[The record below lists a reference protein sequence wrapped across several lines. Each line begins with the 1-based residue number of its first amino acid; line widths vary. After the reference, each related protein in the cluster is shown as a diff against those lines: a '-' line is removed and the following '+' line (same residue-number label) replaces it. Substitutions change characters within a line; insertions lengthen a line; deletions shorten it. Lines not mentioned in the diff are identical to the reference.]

1 MPALFKPLLVSLL
14 LAVLIVTAG
23 CDVRIWGPPAAV
35 CVAEVAVL
43 VGAGVLAPGPGEG
56 VDLTLAAT
64 VFGACASAAALLFS
78 DLVQD
83 NSQQIEVF
91 QPQQV
96 TSQLKTT
103 DPLTIPNCTGGATS
117 TANYVIGVGIPIF
130 LQVGTEHF
138 DRRPDDTAT
147 DHESLIARGL
157 IDRLKIPA
165 GQQKNGYASFS
176 LSVPPGKKA
185 QVQLTG
191 TVTSQTGTADIK
203 QGSTVLV
210 PLIAWRYPTG
220 LSFPSG
226 AAHTTLED
234 C

>member
-1 MPALFKPLLVSLL
+1 MPTLFKPLLVTVL
-14 LAVLIVTAG
+14 LAVLIVSAG

-83 NSQQIEVF
+83 NSQQVEVF

-96 TSQLKTT
+96 TSQFETK
-103 DPLTIPNCTGGATS
+103 DPLTIPNCAAGAVS
-117 TANYVIGVGIPIF
+117 TANYVIGVGIPVF
-130 LQVGTEHF
+130 LQVGTERF
-138 DRRPDDTAT
+138 DARPDDTAT

-157 IDRLKIPA
+157 IDKLKIPA
-165 GQQKNGYASFS
+165 GQQKNGYASFT
-176 LSVPPGKKA
+176 LSVPSGKKA

-191 TVTSQTGTADIK
+191 SVTSQTGTADIK

-210 PLIAWRYPTG
+210 PLIAWRYPTA
-220 LSFPSG
+220 LAFQAG
-226 AAHTTLED
+226 APHTTLVD